1 MFGARCAKCGIAFSE
16 NDLVMR
22 ARQLVYRDDLD
33 QNMDKYDAQK
43 DRVMRARQHV
53 YHDDQKYLDQNLDQN
68 DDQKDLV
75 MRARQN
81 LYQADQ
87 IFDQND
93 LVMRARQNIYMY
105 HHDQNLDHKLDQ
117 THLDQKDLVMRARQR
132 IYHVE
137 CFQCSVCGRRLVP
150 GDEFCERGGADD
162 AALVCRCD
170 DIFRR

>member
-22 ARQLVYRDDLD
+22 ARQLVYHDDLD

-75 MRARQN
+75 MRAR
-81 LYQADQ
+81 
-87 IFDQND
+87 
-93 LVMRARQNIYMY
+93 R
-105 HHDQNLDHKLDQ
+105 
-117 THLDQKDLVMRARQR
+117 R

>member
-1 MFGARCAKCGIAFSE
+1 LFGARCAKCGIAFSE

-22 ARQLVYRDDLD
+22 ARQL
-33 QNMDKYDAQK
+33 
-43 DRVMRARQHV
+43 V

-81 LYQADQ
+81 
-87 IFDQND
+87 
-93 LVMRARQNIYMY
+93 IYMY
-105 HHDQNLDHKLDQ
+105 HHDQNLDHNLDQ
-117 THLDQKDLVMRARQR
+117 THLDQKDLVMRARRR